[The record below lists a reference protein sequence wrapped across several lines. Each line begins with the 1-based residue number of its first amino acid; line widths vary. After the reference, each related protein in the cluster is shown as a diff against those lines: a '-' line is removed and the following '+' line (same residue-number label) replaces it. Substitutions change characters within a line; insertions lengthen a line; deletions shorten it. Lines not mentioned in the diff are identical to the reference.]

1 MINNDQ
7 RQISI
12 LIPIDV
18 DINLYISSG
27 EIVNVIHLTN
37 VAFDEYDSQTKLYFE
52 SANLFRENMFMPD
65 NPKYY

>member
-1 MINNDQ
+1 M
-7 RQISI
+7 
-12 LIPIDV
+12 IPIDV

>member
-1 MINNDQ
+1 M
-7 RQISI
+7 
-12 LIPIDV
+12 IPIDV

-37 VAFDEYDSQTKLYFE
+37 VAFDEYDSQAKLYFE
-52 SANLFRENMFMPD
+52 SANLFRENTLMPD